1 MFLETLPFFVILKG
15 KKETNMSTTPKLD
28 FKKIEEKIKNGD
40 LNVYEKRFLKFTQLM
55 RRETML
61 RNVVITHKK

>member
-1 MFLETLPFFVILKG
+1 
-15 KKETNMSTTPKLD
+15 MSTTPKLD